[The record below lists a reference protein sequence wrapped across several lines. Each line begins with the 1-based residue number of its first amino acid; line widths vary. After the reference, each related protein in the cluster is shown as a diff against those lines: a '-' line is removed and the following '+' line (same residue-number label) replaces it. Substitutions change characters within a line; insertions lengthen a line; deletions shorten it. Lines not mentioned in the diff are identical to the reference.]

1 VTGDEAILDSDV
13 DLHDPV
19 QRREL
24 SGRGWRV
31 LAVIA
36 VGGVIGAEV
45 RYGVGTLLPPG
56 SRSFPWATVVVNI
69 TGGFAIG
76 VLMALLR
83 WIARPHPLVRPFFG
97 VGILGGLTTF
107 STYSTDTYR
116 LIDAG
121 RPALALGY
129 AMLTLVAALTATIAG
144 GAAAAR
150 LSPRS
155 AAELS

>member
-1 VTGDEAILDSDV
+1 
-13 DLHDPV
+13 
-19 QRREL
+19 
-24 SGRGWRV
+24 
-31 LAVIA
+31 
-36 VGGVIGAEV
+36 
-45 RYGVGTLLPPG
+45 
-56 SRSFPWATVVVNI
+56 VVVNI

-83 WIARPHPLVRPFFG
+83 RIARPHPLVRPFFG